1 METDRD
7 DRIKKYE
14 YVMKPAEIREFC
26 LAALWEQAKCRK
38 GVGLRLLIIIVL
50 EFLFLPEAAAL
61 IVIMVA
67 VVYLGAGIYNYTA
80 TAKLLEGQPI
90 CVWLQDGRLKA
101 EREDYS
107 EVACQHIQFIR
118 MTRHLLMLGYMQTV
132 KRPVWFVMPLRIFEN
147 VQERETFLARVRN
160 PQDGFGAGY
169 TGDRQERAEQADGY
183 RAESAG
189 TMVQEMTEAVP
200 QEYMRFSYI
209 LNGERW
215 VRFQKGAADVLNSG
229 SLGGPI
235 RIRAMIIWG
244 SVMAAAC
251 ISAAYVVAGT
261 LNWMLVCFCLA
272 ITLWMILRIYYRNP
286 EKNIRKQLKSPDM
299 CVRLCGQWQV
309 SLTEKGISVSMP
321 AGMMNFCSWKSL
333 AWLVETEEAFYIFY
347 KDKKHFIMIA
357 KESFVSWEQVDL
369 FHRICMDKGLPKIM
383 AKKAHY
389 MPAWAS
395 WLMLGM
401 ILLVSLLVL
410 TLKIFQDS
418 GKGEAHEYGEL
429 VVEHKTSVSFA
440 PQGRVPLDKQVEILE
455 SLGLHVPQ
463 ETAEAVRDAMEEYDL
478 YDMVE
483 ESPYTW
489 LLMDMGGPV
498 YDEEWN
504 LTGYAED
511 VFWFDFEGIDIYTD
525 YIEVLNGM
533 LALAK
538 DSPLE
543 GVCNIEENTDEMDW
557 EQGSGTIT
565 VSVDWNG
572 QTYLYDM
579 EVYYDWIDEKVL
591 GILNS
596 LPVQEA
602 SQKRFYVTGDD
613 GQGAIVFFCTPD
625 WAEQFS
631 RKTGLVLE
639 SCTIQ
644 PDDIQKK
651 SD

>member
-1 METDRD
+1 MEAYRD

-14 YVMKPAEIREFC
+14 YVMEPSEIREFC
-26 LAALWEQAKCRK
+26 RAAFWEQMKCRRR
-38 GVGLRLLIIIVL
+38 VWLCLVLIMAA
-50 EFLFLPEAAAL
+50 EFFFIREAAV
-61 IVIMVA
+61 VIAVMVM
-67 VVYLGAGIYNYTA
+67 VMLLVSGIYQYTA
-80 TAKLLEGQPI
+80 IAKMLEGQPW
-90 CVWLQDGRLKA
+90 CVWLQDGRLKV
-101 EREDYS
+101 ERGDYS
-107 EVACQHIQFIR
+107 EVACHNIQFIR
-118 MTRHLLMLGYMQTV
+118 VTKHLLLLGYLQTV
-132 KRPVWFVMPLRIFEN
+132 NRPAWFVLPLRIFEN
-147 VQERETFLARVRN
+147 VQEQEAFLAQVRN
-160 PQDGFGAGY
+160 PQDGFGA
-169 TGDRQERAEQADGY
+169 
-183 RAESAG
+183 ESAG
-189 TMVQEMTEAVP
+189 TMGQELTEAVP

-215 VRFQKGAADVLNSG
+215 VRLQKGAADILNSD
-229 SLGGPI
+229 SLGRPV
-235 RIRAMIIWG
+235 RTRAMFIWG
-244 SVMAAAC
+244 PVMAAAC

-272 ITLWMILRIYYRNP
+272 MTLWMILRIYYRDP
-286 EKNIRKQLKSPDM
+286 EKNIRKQLESPDM
-299 CVRLCGQWQV
+299 CARLCGQWQV
-309 SLTEKGISVSMP
+309 SLKEKGISVSMP
-321 AGMMNFCSWKSL
+321 AGMMSFCSWESL
-333 AWLVETEEAFYIFY
+333 AWLMETEKAFYLFH
-347 KDKKHFIMIA
+347 KDKKHFIIIA
-357 KESFVSWEQVDL
+357 KESFVSWEQVDI
-369 FHRICMDKGLPKIM
+369 FHRICMDKGLQKIM

-395 WLMLGM
+395 WLMLGL

-410 TLKIFQDS
+410 MLKIFQES
-418 GKGEAHEYGEL
+418 GRGTGTDPEYGEL
-429 VVEHKTSVSFA
+429 VVEHKTSVSFV
-440 PQGRVPLDKQVEILE
+440 PQGRVSLDEQVEILE
-455 SLGLHVPQ
+455 SLGIHVPQ
-463 ETAEAVRDAMEEYDL
+463 ETADSVRDAMEEYDM

-483 ESPYTW
+483 ESPYTV
-489 LLMDMGGPV
+489 LLMNMGGPV

-504 LTGYAED
+504 LVGYAED

-596 LPVQEA
+596 LPGQEA
-602 SQKRFYVTGDD
+602 SQKQFYVTGDD

-631 RKTGLVLE
+631 HKTGLVLE

-644 PDDIQKK
+644 PDDIQKVN
-651 SD
+651 D